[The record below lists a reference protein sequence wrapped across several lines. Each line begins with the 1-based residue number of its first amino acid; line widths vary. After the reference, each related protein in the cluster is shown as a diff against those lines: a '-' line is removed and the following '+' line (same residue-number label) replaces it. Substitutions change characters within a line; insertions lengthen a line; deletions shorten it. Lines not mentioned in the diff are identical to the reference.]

1 MEVTQQIMSN
11 VDALKII
18 MLLGIVA
25 ATPLCFLLHR
35 SNKELAEKNRR
46 LESLDDDVELGIQND
61 IEDKRAHVA

>member
-25 ATPLCFLLHR
+25 ATPLYFLLHR

-46 LESLDDDVELGIQND
+46 LESLDDDIELGTQND
-61 IEDKRAHVA
+61 IEDKRAHAA